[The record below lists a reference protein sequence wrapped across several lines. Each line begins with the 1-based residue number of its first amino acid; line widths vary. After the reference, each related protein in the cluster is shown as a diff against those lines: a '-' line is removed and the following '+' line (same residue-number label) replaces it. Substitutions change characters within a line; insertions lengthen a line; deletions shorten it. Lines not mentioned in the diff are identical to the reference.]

1 MNNGRSFDDLSGGH
15 DETGGEAAVLR
26 FPGYDPS
33 GLMGQ
38 IQAGAGGPREHPRDL
53 VLSWLM
59 SLPFGTD
66 PAYAARSLLQGWPDR
81 VAPDVAALLREVALY
96 PRDRLEGLLAYR
108 RRLRRSGAGQHR
120 GRGRWTQLPGGVRL
134 RGA

>member
-1 MNNGRSFDDLSGGH
+1 MNSGRPFGNSSHGNDS
-15 DETGGEAAVLR
+15 TGSDTAVVR

-38 IQAGAGGPREHPRDL
+38 IQAEAGGPREHPRDL

-81 VAPDVAALLREVALY
+81 AAPDVAALLREVALY
-96 PRDRLEGLLAYR
+96 PRERLEGLLAYR
-108 RRLRRSGAGQHR
+108 RRLRRAGAGQHR
-120 GRGRWTQLPGGVRL
+120 GRARWTRLPGGIRL